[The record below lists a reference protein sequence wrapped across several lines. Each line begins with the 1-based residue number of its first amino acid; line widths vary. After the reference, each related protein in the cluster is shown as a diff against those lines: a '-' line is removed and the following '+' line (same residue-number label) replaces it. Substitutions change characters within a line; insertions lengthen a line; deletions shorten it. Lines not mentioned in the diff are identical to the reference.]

1 MDLKNPKLVALKVE
15 RRAIGCAIF
24 EGTQLDFT
32 EIRQLSSNH
41 RQADSSAL
49 GFVHWLVDT
58 FEAETAAL
66 EIISIPPETRR
77 AVLTQIITESLR
89 ERGVSV
95 LPVRKLEFLS
105 TYGVPPPKTRRE
117 VRATVKGLWPILES
131 ETRNGLI
138 LDATALGLYI
148 QTERLFVQ

>member
-1 MDLKNPKLVALKVE
+1 MDLRNAKLVALKVE
-15 RRAIGCAIF
+15 RRAIGCAVF
-24 EGTQLDFT
+24 EGTRLDFT

-58 FEAETAAL
+58 FEADTVAL
-66 EIISIPPETRR
+66 EIVPTPPETRR
-77 AVLTQIITESLR
+77 AFLTRIITDSLR
-89 ERGVSV
+89 KQSV
-95 LPVRKLEFLS
+95 AVLDVRKQEFLA
-105 TYGVPPPKTRRE
+105 TYGFPPPKTRRQ
-117 VRATVKGLWPILES
+117 VRETVKGLWPILES

-138 LDATALGLYI
+138 LDATAVGLYI